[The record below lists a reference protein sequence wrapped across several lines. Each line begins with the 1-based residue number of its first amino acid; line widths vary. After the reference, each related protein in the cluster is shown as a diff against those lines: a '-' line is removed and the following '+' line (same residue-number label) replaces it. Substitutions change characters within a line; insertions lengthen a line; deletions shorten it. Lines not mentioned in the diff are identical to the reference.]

1 MQEPAIP
8 SLQEKGYDC
17 RYFLKM
23 HGQYS
28 FQFNQKDFLEWKMP
42 VDFQSLFF
50 ISKDKRGARPID
62 SVFLE
67 LVFPKIGI
75 NQRFGKNFW
84 LIQNDGSIFN
94 FPVQNLIANGFYWLW
109 RSLKSYTMVILLG
122 SSYHLGLKVQIG
134 KLPCMKAISCNYALP
149 DSSAIQSDGISMLL
163 TSESQMGVDGFGAFW
178 SKLVRIVFTP
188 NCNYLEVI
196 SL

>member
-1 MQEPAIP
+1 MQDPAIP

-28 FQFNQKDFLEWKMP
+28 FQFNQTHFLEWEMP

-75 NQRFGKNFW
+75 NQRFWEKF
-84 LIQNDGSIFN
+84 
-94 FPVQNLIANGFYWLW
+94 
-109 RSLKSYTMVILLG
+109 
-122 SSYHLGLKVQIG
+122 
-134 KLPCMKAISCNYALP
+134 
-149 DSSAIQSDGISMLL
+149 
-163 TSESQMGVDGFGAFW
+163 
-178 SKLVRIVFTP
+178 
-188 NCNYLEVI
+188 
-196 SL
+196 